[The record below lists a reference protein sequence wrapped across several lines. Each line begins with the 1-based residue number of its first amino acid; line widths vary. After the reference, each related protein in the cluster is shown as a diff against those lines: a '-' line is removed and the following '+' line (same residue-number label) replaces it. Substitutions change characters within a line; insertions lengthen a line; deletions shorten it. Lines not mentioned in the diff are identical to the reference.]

1 MVLADHGCRIES
13 ETHPGPDKPAYKS
26 QARAHRIRLKEGPLS
41 FRIEPDDKSPVS
53 QILDA
58 DPHLAKPQ
66 IVKLKVASQDWGPV
80 MPSLMNSGPFDPHFV
95 VETDNE
101 GCAWIRFGDGEYG
114 MPPSNAG
121 SEKPDGDINVT
132 YRVGVG
138 RSGNVGPKSLVHVI
152 EPANCK
158 DFPGI
163 SSLQNPLPAW
173 GGIDAESMEKVQ
185 QIAPAAFHAEQLRA
199 VTEEDYARAAER
211 HPEVSNAVA
220 TFRWT
225 GSWHT
230 VFITIDPVG
239 GTELTLEL
247 KQRVRDWVA
256 RFTQAGYDLEI
267 DEPDFVPLE
276 IEVDVCVAPDHFR
289 GDVEEALLLALDN
302 QQQPD
307 GMMGFFHPDR
317 YTFGQ
322 ALYLSELYAA
332 IEAVDGVESA
342 MVRVFQRY
350 GKPSKNPLNSGRI
363 SMGRLEIVRMDNDPN
378 FPEDGI
384 LILNML
390 GGK

>member
-1 MVLADHGCRIES
+1 
-13 ETHPGPDKPAYKS
+13 
-26 QARAHRIRLKEGPLS
+26 
-41 FRIEPDDKSPVS
+41 
-53 QILDA
+53 
-58 DPHLAKPQ
+58 
-66 IVKLKVASQDWGPV
+66 
-80 MPSLMNSGPFDPHFV
+80 
-95 VETDNE
+95 
-101 GCAWIRFGDGEYG
+101 
-114 MPPSNAG
+114 
-121 SEKPDGDINVT
+121 
-132 YRVGVG
+132 
-138 RSGNVGPKSLVHVI
+138 
-152 EPANCK
+152 
-158 DFPGI
+158 
-163 SSLQNPLPAW
+163 
-173 GGIDAESMEKVQ
+173 MEKVQ